1 MIRKK
6 GSKDLPPIST
16 ASLPD
21 IIFILLFFF
30 MVATVMR
37 DTEQLVKVAYPQATE
52 LQKLEK
58 KSLVSSIFV
67 GPPNEQYA
75 AKYGTAPRIQLN
87 DKIADDVKDLRTFVV
102 NERSKL
108 PAKLQGK
115 FTVSLKADREVK
127 MGIISEL
134 KTELRK
140 LNALKLNYAAQ
151 ARVEQ

>member
-140 LNALKLNYAAQ
+140 LNALKLNYAAD
-151 ARVEQ
+151 RKSVV